1 MSKLFKLLT
10 LAVVLSLALYAC
22 SKDDLNTKNFNLTEY
37 VTLTETTSNVSNLF
51 FNMCVIGINVTKN
64 SRSTLYEFKT
74 EKNLIFNVNSIYLSN
89 YFVLFEYKIISLN

>member
-51 FNMCVIGINVTKN
+51 LNMGVIGINVTKK
-64 SRSTLYEFKT
+64 F
-74 EKNLIFNVNSIYLSN
+74 
-89 YFVLFEYKIISLN
+89 